1 MFQSWSSFYSFRH
14 KKEHEE
20 RYFHSKE
27 VQEFLDGVIATARE
41 RVESIPKGQRYWR
54 AQLGSHDEP
63 CCDFDG
69 QLVDY
74 RTVPYSAKRMKP
86 LPKKASEGRVN
97 PKGIPYLYLSTDEK
111 TAISEVRPCVG
122 SYVTVV
128 QFETQKDLKVIDCSC
143 GEINPMDI
151 TASDLDKLFH
161 LKPPGPEEV
170 TKTVWRCIDL
180 AFSEAVDR
188 SDTTPDYIPTQ
199 IIAELFKRNGFDGIK
214 YMSLFNSGKNLAL
227 YDIDSAKQKDDDGK
241 VIQIKKDGVIFQAD
255 SSVYIQQIKP

>member
-54 AQLGSHDEP
+54 AQLDSDDEP
-63 CCDFDG
+63 CFFDN

-74 RTVPYSAKRMKP
+74 RKVPCSAKRMKP
-86 LPKKASEGRVN
+86 LPKEAPEGRVN
-97 PKGIPYLYLSTDEK
+97 PKGIPYLYLSTNEK
-111 TAISEVRPCVG
+111 TAISEVRPWVG

-161 LKPPGPEEV
+161 PKPPGPEEV

-241 VIQIKKDGVIFQAD
+241 VIQITKMELYFK
-255 SSVYIQQIKP
+255 QIHPFTFNKR